1 MGTDISPNNQ
11 QYTVLVGATTRI
23 MEVDTVGAVSAV
35 KTTIIGKLS
44 DVTAITLLT
53 TEANWSDAGA
63 YIGTAITGTYEGQ
76 YYSNGTYYFFAY
88 SDNAWRRWR
97 EDSIGAMIYAATVK
111 TSIVDGDSVAMSDSA
126 DTNKGK
132 KITWANIKATLVATI
147 ESITGLK
154 TYDKEKFAMK
164 GTSTGSNLI
173 SVANTSANNYTN
185 TIPAKTGTFAMTSDL
200 DETVQALTSTSTFTH
215 DCDTYSAGKVT
226 AQAVT
231 LNMAAPTGT
240 PTDMESFIMKII
252 DNGSAKS
259 ISWDAK
265 FRSIG
270 ATLPTTTVGGKV
282 MSLVFLYDSDNTTW
296 DLMSIANQP

>member
-1 MGTDISPNNQ
+1 MATDKTPNVQ
-11 QYTVLVGATTRI
+11 QMTNLAGSGSRMLETDAT
-23 MEVDTVGAVSAV
+23 GLLSATKSV
-35 KTTIIGKLS
+35 ILGKLS
-44 DVTAITLLT
+44 DVTAIGLLT
-53 TEANWSDAGA
+53 TTSNWSDAGA

-76 YYSNGTYYFFAY
+76 YYSDGTFYFFAY
-88 SDNAWRRWR
+88 ADNTWRRWR
-97 EDSIGAMIYAATVK
+97 EDSIGPTIYAATVK
-111 TSIVDGDSVAMSDSA
+111 TSIVDADVIPMSDSA

-132 KITWANIKATLVATI
+132 KISWANIKATLVATV

-154 TYDKEKFAMK
+154 TYDKEKIAMK
-164 GTSTGSNLI
+164 GTSTGVNTI
-173 SVANTSANNYTN
+173 SVANTSSSSYTN
-185 TIPAKTGTFAMTSDL
+185 TIPAKSGTFAMTSDL
-200 DETVQALTSTSTFTH
+200 DETVQSFTSTSTFTH
-215 DCDTYSAGKVT
+215 NCDTYSAGKVT

-259 ISWDAK
+259 ISWDAA
-265 FRSIG
+265 FRSVG

-282 MSLVFLYDSDNTTW
+282 MSLVFLYDSDATKW